1 MMDDYELSN
10 ILFLK
15 GVLIRDCDNIEDE
28 FEKRLLH
35 KTEEVEPVYRRYDKI
50 PSKFTTLATWIK
62 HTNLKCWWCSR
73 HFHSVPLFMPISV
86 SRYEQTEFAIKGN
99 FDTWQCV
106 ASYMG
111 VYFKK
116 KMEYAD
122 ASELL
127 LKIYKIFT
135 GATADNIPHAPER
148 SCMEEY
154 GGSMT
159 IEEYEASIKPVEIY
173 DRIKMRNISIEADI

>member
-15 GVLIRDCDNIEDE
+15 GVLLRDCDNIEDE

-35 KTEEVEPVYRRYDKI
+35 KNEEVETVYKRYDKI
-50 PSKFTTLATWIK
+50 PAKFTTLEAWVK
-62 HTNLKCWWCSR
+62 HSNLKCWWCSR
-73 HFHSVPLFMPISV
+73 QFHTIPLFMPISV
-86 SRYEQTEFAIKGN
+86 SRYEQTEFTVKGN

-106 ASYMG
+106 ASYMRG
-111 VYFKK
+111 YFKRRV
-116 KMEYAD
+116 EYED

-135 GATADNIPHAPER
+135 GATADNIPLAPER
-148 SCMEEY
+148 SNMEEY
-154 GGSMT
+154 GGSMS
-159 IEEYEASIKPVEIY
+159 IEEYDASIKPVEIY
-173 DRIKMRNISIEADI
+173 DKIKMRNISMNSDI